1 MLVQVGASSADARSA
16 LSQPGSASGGGASS
30 SAAENTKIIP
40 KAAGALSTGAPRKA
54 THAEEIGFEPGQPH
68 RQAAGVPTPRG
79 EMRGGPAAFDRL
91 RAAKRSQLR

>member
-1 MLVQVGASSADARSA
+1 MGTLRSEA
-16 LSQPGSASGGGASS
+16 
-30 SAAENTKIIP
+30 IP
-40 KAAGALSTGAPRKA
+40 IA